1 MNYLLQ
7 INAFYDRLELNPLNS
22 SEIALWHALMSINN
36 KAAWSNTFT
45 VASSVLCRRS
55 GIKDTSKSSNFYK
68 ARNALTQQGFI
79 TWESRKGNQSAKYSI
94 TKLYGNLSTYSVDNS
109 VDSSVGNSVD
119 SGVDNS
125 VALNKHKQKQKK
137 TSRRNRKKPVYDQA
151 NDFMKLAV
159 YLQKQIM
166 LNNPDFKQPNLQT
179 WADDMRKLV
188 ELDHRDKHQ
197 VALVIKWCQH
207 DSFWS
212 TNILSARKLRDQYD
226 QLYLKMQADQGS
238 TPEQRVS
245 KKQDEHK
252 KWLRDRDKFVLYKYS
267 ETGNDLDE
275 AMPIIQAEY
284 PQVTKAEAERILH
297 PELYLAAGGVD
308 DGH

>member
-109 VDSSVGNSVD
+109 VDSSVGNGVD

-137 TSRRNRKKPVYDQA
+137 TSRRNRK
-151 NDFMKLAV
+151 NRFTT
-159 YLQKQIM
+159 KQMI
-166 LNNPDFKQPNLQT
+166 
-179 WADDMRKLV
+179 
-188 ELDHRDKHQ
+188 
-197 VALVIKWCQH
+197 
-207 DSFWS
+207 S
-212 TNILSARKLRDQYD
+212 
-226 QLYLKMQADQGS
+226 
-238 TPEQRVS
+238 
-245 KKQDEHK
+245 
-252 KWLRDRDKFVLYKYS
+252 
-267 ETGNDLDE
+267 
-275 AMPIIQAEY
+275 
-284 PQVTKAEAERILH
+284 
-297 PELYLAAGGVD
+297 
-308 DGH
+308 